1 MLRAHPMF
9 TEDER
14 DALDQ
19 LYDLWEKFQTCDRAP
34 TSMLRAPNLPEANC
48 LISQKSVNYVQV

>member
-19 LYDLWEKFQTCDRAP
+19 LFDLWEKFPTCDRTP
-34 TSMLRAPNLPEANC
+34 TPMLCDRNLPEANC
-48 LISQKSVNYVQV
+48 LISQKSVNYAQV